1 MKKIWSSI
9 VLALMAALS
18 FAANSEKD
26 FYYELSDDA
35 ESITITGFKNNLK
48 AYDIP
53 AAIEEIPV
61 TEVKTEFLGFQGVKE
76 ISLSLPEGLKKFTL
90 TQIYSGKPLSH
101 ITIKG
106 LPSSLE
112 QCEIKASSL
121 FREGPTHFFIT
132 LKGSLDN
139 LPNLK
144 KVEITEVDF
153 EHKVI
158 TVKKE
163 WAQRGSYSEGLDYD
177 FCGSNIEE
185 IIFEEGC
192 QFIGGCWGCESLRK
206 VFVPSTA
213 ITIGGSGFYSCT
225 SLSEFIIPE
234 SIGYINF
241 MNSYRVSD
249 DQVFRGTALPLKT
262 QVRLRKMGY
271 SGSFGTE

>member
-1 MKKIWSSI
+1 MKKTLSFV

-18 FAANSEKD
+18 FAANPEKD
-26 FYYELSDDA
+26 FYYELSADA
-35 ESITITGFKNNLK
+35 ESIIITGFKNNLK

-61 TEVKTEFLGFQGVKE
+61 TEVKTEFRGFQGVKE
-76 ISLSLPEGLKKFTL
+76 IFLSLPEGLKKFTL
-90 TQIYSGKPLSH
+90 SQIYSGKPLSH
-101 ITIKG
+101 ITVNG

-112 QCEIKASSL
+112 QCEIKASV
-121 FREGPTHFFIT
+121 FFWDGPEHLSIT

-139 LPNLK
+139 LPKLK
-144 KVEITEVDF
+144 KLVITEVDF

-163 WAQRGSYSEGLDYD
+163 LAQRADYYDGLDYD

-192 QFIGGCWGCESLRK
+192 QFIGGCRDCKSLK
-206 VFVPSTA
+206 KASIPSTA
-213 ITIGGSGFYSCT
+213 TTIFKGGFYSCT
-225 SLSEFIIPE
+225 SLSELVIPE
-234 SIGYINF
+234 ALGYLNF
-241 MNSYRVSD
+241 MNTDWVLS
-249 DQVFRGTALPLKT
+249 DQVFRETALPLKM

>member
-1 MKKIWSSI
+1 MKKTLAFV
-9 VLALMAALS
+9 VLALVAALS

-26 FYYELSDDA
+26 FYFKISDDA
-35 ESITITGFKNNLK
+35 ESIIITGFKNNLK

-53 AAIEEIPV
+53 AAIEDVPV
-61 TEVKTEFLGFQGVKE
+61 SAVETEFLGFSDVKE
-76 ISLSLPEGLKKFTL
+76 ISLSLPEGLKNFSL

-101 ITIKG
+101 ITING

-112 QCEIKASSL
+112 RCNIKAAAL
-121 FREGPTHFFIT
+121 FKDSQTQFFIK
-132 LKGSLDN
+132 LKGTLDN

-144 KVEITEVDF
+144 KLVITDVEF

-163 WAQRGSYSEGLDYD
+163 WAQRGNYSDGLDYD

-185 IIFEEGC
+185 IVFEEGC
-192 QFIGGCWGCESLRK
+192 LFIGGCRGCKNLRK
-206 VFVPSTA
+206 ASIPSTA
-213 ITIGGSGFYSCT
+213 TTIGGRGFIFCT
-225 SLSEFIIPE
+225 SLSELVIPE
-234 SIGYINF
+234 FLGHINCID
-241 MNSYRVSD
+241 SYMVSAD
-249 DQVFRGTALPLKT
+249 EVFRETALPIKT

>member
-1 MKKIWSSI
+1 MKKTLSFII
-9 VLALMAALS
+9 LALIATLS
-18 FAANSEKD
+18 FATNSEKD
-26 FYYELSDDA
+26 FYYELSADA
-35 ESITITGFKNNLK
+35 ESIIITGFKNNLK

-61 TEVKTEFLGFQGVKE
+61 SAVKTEFLGFPDVKE
-76 ISLSLPEGLKKFTL
+76 ISLSLPEGLKNFSL
-90 TQIYSGKPLSH
+90 TQIYSGEPLSH
-101 ITIKG
+101 ITING
-106 LPSSLE
+106 LPGSLE
-112 QCEIKASSL
+112 QCEIKASSI
-121 FREGPTHFFIT
+121 FRDSPSRFFIT

-139 LPNLK
+139 LPKLK
-144 KVEITEVDF
+144 KLVITEVDF
-153 EHKVI
+153 ENKVI

-163 WAQRGSYSEGLDYD
+163 WAQKGNFEGLDYD
-177 FCGSNIEE
+177 FCDSNIEE

-192 QFIGGCWGCESLRK
+192 RFIGGCWGCESLRK

-234 SIGYINF
+234 SIGHINF